1 MFYSTPAGY
10 SQSSGCYF
18 TAMNLY
24 GPPSVQEGQK
34 LEVHILFSVTCT
46 GLGDY
51 TIRADLVDGR
61 TGQILSSN
69 RTTYA
74 ILGPFAAVLT
84 NQVLAPMTVGWWS
97 LQLNLYMLD
106 SNGVPVATAISA
118 SFRSHDHIKHRRH
131 QSSRSDRVTI
141 QAHSISLS
149 FPV

>member
-1 MFYSTPAGY
+1 MNGNYHTVPLLLLIGIVMFYSTPAGY

-46 GLGDY
+46 GLGNY

-84 NQVLAPMTVGWWS
+84 NQVVAPMTVGWWS

-106 SNGVPVATAISA
+106 SNGVPVGPQSQQVFGLTITSSTTTLVIS
-118 SFRSHDHIKHRRH
+118 
-131 QSSRSDRVTI
+131 
-141 QAHSISLS
+141 
-149 FPV
+149 